1 MSICKLFFFLFVS
14 LPSAHCLHF
23 YRSVQPQ
30 RLISLVPS
38 SSSSS
43 SSSRFLQT
51 SSNKLAAHDPGRAGP
66 GRAGPGR
73 HRAAHREEL
82 VKGTEQKYD
91 SCSSQE
97 LRLLIYMFIFVII
110 VKNTDHTLILT
121 DMMAAYW
128 LFVRLLLSRVSSQL
142 PPNYCSSIVSLMWI
156 MIHMRRSYH
165 YLISTT
171 C

>member
-43 SSSRFLQT
+43 SRSRFLQT
-51 SSNKLAAHDPGRAGP
+51 SSNKLAAHDPGRARP
-66 GRAGPGR
+66 APSSTL
-73 HRAAHREEL
+73 EEL

-97 LRLLIYMFIFVII
+97 LQLLIYMFIFVII